1 MKGAQ
6 QCRDVQADFVCKLE
20 KEQVDAFEVYPNTVR
35 LNLLNGCPS
44 RPPLRLCCI
53 FFVFIYDYRRFS
65 HISVHSKRKK
75 NFPTTPSYSVCFL
88 WVHEASSDTWILRT
102 STRPSPAAYTEGVT
116 RGRKGKGVGRGG
128 GGWGDKRRD
137 HLPFPFHLF
146 SPNVSPSPPPSQFA
160 TATKAINHCP
170 SIHGEVSYA
179 WSRSINVFV
188 HVDQKMANSSLTRTR
203 LSTSSATM
211 SWFWSSELRNNEHE
225 V

>member
-1 MKGAQ
+1 MKGVQ

-53 FFVFIYDYRRFS
+53 FFVFCETREGT
-65 HISVHSKRKK
+65 IS
-75 NFPTTPSYSVCFL
+75 L
-88 WVHEASSDTWILRT
+88 
-102 STRPSPAAYTEGVT
+102 
-116 RGRKGKGVGRGG
+116 
-128 GGWGDKRRD
+128 
-137 HLPFPFHLF
+137 FPFIFFLQT
-146 SPNVSPSPPPSQFA
+146 PPLTRPPPSQFA

-179 WSRSINVFV
+179 WSRSINVLV
-188 HVDQKMANSSLTRTR
+188 HVDQKMVNSSLTRTR

-211 SWFWSSELRNNEHE
+211 S
-225 V
+225 

>member
-1 MKGAQ
+1 MKGVQ

-128 GGWGDKRRD
+128 GAGETREGTIS
-137 HLPFPFHLF
+137 LFPFIFFLQTPTLPRPL
-146 SPNVSPSPPPSQFA
+146 PNLRLPRRLLTTVPQYTVRFPMLGP
-160 TATKAINHCP
+160 
-170 SIHGEVSYA
+170 EVSMF
-179 WSRSINVFV
+179 SF
-188 HVDQKMANSSLTRTR
+188 MLTRK
-203 LSTSSATM
+203 
-211 SWFWSSELRNNEHE
+211 W
-225 V
+225 

>member
-1 MKGAQ
+1 MV
-6 QCRDVQADFVCKLE
+6 CR
-20 KEQVDAFEVYPNTVR
+20 
-35 LNLLNGCPS
+35 S
-44 RPPLRLCCI
+44 PLRFSCI
-53 FFVFIYDYRRFS
+53 SFVFVYDYRRFS

-75 NFPTTPSYSVCFL
+75 NSPTTVLYTACFL
-88 WVHEASSDTWILRT
+88 WVHEESSETRIMRI
-102 STRPSPAAYTEGVT
+102 STKPSPTAYTEGVT
-116 RGRKGKGVGRGG
+116 RGRKGKGVGGG
-128 GGWGDKRRD
+128 GGGGDKRRD

-146 SPNVSPSPPPSQFA
+146 SPNASPHPPPSQFA

-179 WSRSINVFV
+179 WSRSINVLV
-188 HVDQKMANSSLTRTR
+188 HVDQKMVNSSLTRTR

>member
-1 MKGAQ
+1 MITDG
-6 QCRDVQADFVCKLE
+6 FL
-20 KEQVDAFEVYPNTVR
+20 
-35 LNLLNGCPS
+35 
-44 RPPLRLCCI
+44 I
-53 FFVFIYDYRRFS
+53 FQS
-65 HISVHSKRKK
+65 
-75 NFPTTPSYSVCFL
+75 
-88 WVHEASSDTWILRT
+88 ILRERKIPRQQFCILHVFCEY
-102 STRPSPAAYTEGVT
+102 TRSRAKPGLCGYPQSLRQQLTQRASQ
-116 RGRKGKGVGRGG
+116 GVGRERGWVGG
-128 GGWGDKRRD
+128 GGGGDKRRD

-146 SPNVSPSPPPSQFA
+146 SPNAYPSPPSSQFA

-188 HVDQKMANSSLTRTR
+188 HVDQKMVNSSLTRTR